1 MKNRN
6 TMPILRLAYVALFL
20 IALVAVFT
28 LWSQVGG
35 QDHLDLV
42 SWYWKLGLGAGAA
55 FAATKTAEAAVS
67 GARAWNPRS
76 VKWLLV
82 AIALLIGCG
91 LASWYAH
98 VYYEDDDQDNQDDAA
113 TPAVAA
119 MHGAAGL
126 RGRSFA
132 SRGGIQAADVRGSTG
147 IENQNLIGVNRRS
160 SAARYD
166 SFA

>member
-35 QDHLDLV
+35 QDHMDLI

-55 FAATKTAEAAVS
+55 FAATKAAEAAVS
-67 GARAWNPRS
+67 GARAWNARS
-76 VKWLLV
+76 VKWLLI

-98 VYYEDDDQDNQDDAA
+98 VYYEDDDQDNQGGAT

-119 MHGAAGL
+119 IHGPTGL
-126 RGRSFA
+126 RNGFLMSGR
-132 SRGGIQAADVRGSTG
+132 RIQAAEERG
-147 IENQNLIGVNRRS
+147 
-160 SAARYD
+160 
-166 SFA
+166 

>member
-20 IALVAVFT
+20 IALLAVFT

-35 QDHLDLV
+35 QDHLDLI
-42 SWYWKLGLGAGAA
+42 SWYWKLGLGVGAA
-55 FAATKTAEAAVS
+55 LAATMSAAAAVS
-67 GARAWNPRS
+67 GVRAWNARS

-98 VYYEDDDQDNQDDAA
+98 TYYEDDSDDPGD
-113 TPAVAA
+113 TTVPAVAR
-119 MHGAAGL
+119 AAAPRPVL
-126 RGRSFA
+126 FRS
-132 SRGGIQAADVRGSTG
+132 
-147 IENQNLIGVNRRS
+147 
-160 SAARYD
+160 
-166 SFA
+166 

>member
-6 TMPILRLAYVALFL
+6 AMPILRLAYVALFL

-35 QDHLDLV
+35 QGHLDLI
-42 SWYWKLGLGAGAA
+42 SWYWKLGLGVGAA
-55 FAATKTAEAAVS
+55 FAAVKAVEAAVS

-82 AIALLIGCG
+82 VIALLIGCG

-98 VYYEDDDQDNQDDAA
+98 VYYEDDDEDNQGDQA
-113 TPAVAA
+113 TPAVAHA
-119 MHGAAGL
+119 
-126 RGRSFA
+126 RTFA
-132 SRGGIQAADVRGSTG
+132 PPAIPA
-147 IENQNLIGVNRRS
+147 
-160 SAARYD
+160 
-166 SFA
+166 

>member
-6 TMPILRLAYVALFL
+6 TMPILRLAYLALFL

-35 QDHLDLV
+35 QDHMDLI
-42 SWYWKLGLGAGAA
+42 SWYWKLGLGVGAA
-55 FAATKTAEAAVS
+55 FAITQGAAAAVS

-82 AIALLIGCG
+82 ALALLAGCG

-98 VYYEDDDQDNQDDAA
+98 LHYEDDNQDDEGGAA
-113 TPAVAA
+113 TPAVAVTRGYEWDRA
-119 MHGAAGL
+119 FSLPPGFCQAGRVFARVRAVSARPDGATPAHHSL
-126 RGRSFA
+126 SCDKPR
-132 SRGGIQAADVRGSTG
+132 
-147 IENQNLIGVNRRS
+147 
-160 SAARYD
+160 
-166 SFA
+166 